1 MNIKREDFC
10 PSRRYTYELSEARWM
25 GGNVDARIYVIIDGS
40 RRELDLTLTDVT
52 RQRAKAVVDM
62 LNNAVPKATHEIVI
76 RLSPQEAASIYA
88 SSGGSG
94 VMQDLLRRLKVFVV

>member
-1 MNIKREDFC
+1 
-10 PSRRYTYELSEARWM
+10 
-25 GGNVDARIYVIIDGS
+25 
-40 RRELDLTLTDVT
+40 
-52 RQRAKAVVDM
+52 M